1 MNKFD
6 IENLKRMLDSDAGY
20 EWCLERPFADA
31 ERVGGLASNASAD
44 LTQVI
49 HCLLVGYVKPA
60 ELLLEKA
67 REWLAI
73 AIENEEHPNYYGA
86 DGTEAMRYRDMSLIN
101 WLLKG
106 IHDDESLSKYAE
118 HQDRFIQGDIGRDK
132 VEVSF
137 ILPNYVDAGRYD
149 RALEIFE
156 NTPGLK
162 KPIRPNQIRGEARM
176 VYVMCRCKL
185 GLEYTE
191 EQMQVAL
198 NSFLNRNV
206 NNWLVRGQ
214 AQRAAKWM
222 KIAYWNDNRDRL
234 TPGDAVLKC
243 YDHLPHCQPPSPR
256 K

>member
-6 IENLKRMLDSDAGY
+6 IENLKRILNGDVGY
-20 EWCLERPFADA
+20 EWCLGRPFAEA
-31 ERVGGLASNASAD
+31 ESVGGLGSSANAD
-44 LTQVI
+44 LTYVI
-49 HCLLVGYVKPA
+49 DCLLVGYLKPA

-73 AIENEEHPNYYGA
+73 AIENEEHPNYYFA
-86 DGTEAMRYRDMSLIN
+86 DGTEALRYYDMSLIN

-106 IHDDESLSKYAE
+106 AHDAESLAKYIE
-118 HQDRFIQGDIGRDK
+118 HKDRYLQGDVARDK
-132 VEVSF
+132 VSVSF
-137 ILPNYVDAGRYD
+137 ILPDYVDAGRYD

-162 KPIRPNQIRGEARM
+162 KPIRPNQIRNEAGM

-191 EQMQVAL
+191 EQMRAAL
-198 NSFLNRNV
+198 NTFLNRNV
-206 NNWLVRGQ
+206 NNWLVRGH